1 MKLPVSLKTE
11 NVEIFSPAA
20 FIWLFGRYL
29 YGRKTFLALDFRFE
43 FSVLGLCVIWISAAH
58 SVRLFN

>member
-20 FIWLFGRYL
+20 FIWLFGHYL
-29 YGRKTFLALDFRFE
+29 YERKTCFGFRFE
-43 FSVLGLCVIWISAAH
+43 LAVLGLCVIWISAAH
-58 SVRLFN
+58 SV